1 MKKKLVFATNN
12 AHKLK
17 EIRAILGNS
26 IEILSLAD
34 IHCHADIPET
44 ADTLE
49 GNARQKSRYVYE
61 HYRLDCFADDTG
73 LEVESLGG
81 APCVYSARYADGQG
95 HDSQANMNK
104 LLKEMEEKNN
114 RKAQFRTIISLIE
127 KGEERQFEGIVKGQ
141 ITKEKRGESGFGYDP
156 IFQPDGYD
164 TTFAELGSDIKN
176 RISHRARAVA
186 ALCDYLTK
194 ES

>member
-61 HYRLDCFADDTG
+61 HYGLDCFADDTG

-81 APCVYSARYADGQG
+81 APGVYSARYADGQG

-156 IFQPDGYD
+156 IFQPDGYE